1 MKMTTDGQT
10 LLRLYLS
17 AKWLLT
23 KRPRPPL
30 GQAPGAVLQH
40 FIFFLTLAQKAKSV
54 SPRQTF
60 PAYFNDCG

>member
-1 MKMTTDGQT
+1 MVKHCSGYVC
-10 LLRLYLS
+10 RLNGFWPKDLD
-17 AKWLLT
+17 
-23 KRPRPPL
+23 PPPQ

-60 PAYFNDCG
+60 PAYFDDCG